1 MTELNSAPP
10 VDRVSE
16 REIADAQQQIVRLID
31 ALERVVVGKRDII
44 ERVVVALLG
53 EGHVLIEDVPG
64 VGKTVLA
71 RTIAAAIGG
80 SFQRIQFTP
89 DLLPSDV
96 TGALVFDPRTSEFH
110 FRPGPIV
117 ANIVLADEINRAGPR
132 TQAAL
137 LEAMEERHLTVD
149 RERMPLPR
157 PFFVLATQN
166 PVEMDGTFPLP
177 EAQLDRFA
185 LRTSVGYPDDEAELA
200 MLRRFRDG
208 SPLESLAPVVSIQEL
223 TGLIATVR
231 RIWISEAVERY
242 LLDVVRGTRNDE
254 QIELG
259 ASPRASL
266 ALARAAQSLA
276 LVRGRTFVLPDDVQA
291 IATSVLAHR
300 ILPVTRFGLRGTS
313 NETLIEAV
321 LARVPVPAEAIPA

>member
-1 MTELNSAPP
+1 MTELEPNLPG
-10 VDRVSE
+10 DRVTDQ
-16 REIADAQQQIVRLID
+16 EIAATQQQIAGLID

-71 RTIAAAIGG
+71 RSIAAAIGG
-80 SFQRIQFTP
+80 TFQRIQFTP

-96 TGALVFDPRTSEFH
+96 TGALVFDPRSSEFH

-149 RERMPLPR
+149 RERLPLPR

-185 LRTSVGYPDDEAELA
+185 LRTSVGYPDNEAELS
-200 MLRRFRDG
+200 MLRRFRTG
-208 SPLESLAPVVSIQEL
+208 SPLETFEPVISIEQL
-223 TGLIATVR
+223 TGLMATVR

-242 LLDVVRGTRNDE
+242 LLDIVRATRNDE

-266 ALARAAQSLA
+266 SLVRSAQALA
-276 LVRGRTFVLPDDVQA
+276 LVRGRAFVLPDDVQS
-291 IATSVLAHR
+291 IAVTVLAHR
-300 ILPVTRFGLRGTS
+300 ILPVSRFGLRGTT
-313 NETLIEAV
+313 NDALVEAV
-321 LARVPVPAEAIPA
+321 LGRVPVPAEAIPS

>member
-1 MTELNSAPP
+1 MTELSSAPP

-16 REIADAQQQIVRLID
+16 RDIADAQARIVRLID
-31 ALERVVVGKRDII
+31 ALERVVVGKRDVI

-80 SFQRIQFTP
+80 TFQRIQFTP

-208 SPLESLAPVVSIQEL
+208 SPLESLAPVISVEEL

-231 RIWISEAVERY
+231 RIWIAEAVERY
-242 LLDVVRGTRNDE
+242 LLEIVRGTRKDE

-259 ASPRASL
+259 SSPRASL

-276 LVRGRTFVLPDDVQA
+276 LVRGRNFVLPDDVQA

-313 NETLIEAV
+313 NEALIEAV
-321 LARVPVPAEAIPA
+321 LARVPVPAETIPA

>member
-1 MTELNSAPP
+1 MTDLEQAQA
-10 VDRVSE
+10 VE
-16 REIADAQQQIVRLID
+16 RIAERDVAAAQQQITALID
-31 ALERVVVGKRDII
+31 VLERVIVGKRDII
-44 ERVVVALLG
+44 ERVIVALLG

-71 RTIAAAIGG
+71 RSIAAAIGG

-149 RERMPLPR
+149 RERLPLPR

-185 LRTSVGYPDDEAELA
+185 LRTSVGYPADEAELA
-200 MLRRFRDG
+200 MLRRFRTG
-208 SPLESLAPVVSIQEL
+208 SPLETLEPAISIEQL
-223 TGLIATVR
+223 TGLMASVR

-242 LLDVVRGTRNDE
+242 LLDVVRATRDDE

-266 ALARAAQSLA
+266 ALVRASQALA
-276 LVRGRTFVLPDDVQA
+276 LMRGRGFVLPDDVQS
-291 IATSVLAHR
+291 IAVSVLAHR
-300 ILPVTRFGLRGTS
+300 ILPVSRFGLRGTK
-313 NETLIEAV
+313 NETLIEGV
-321 LARVPVPAEAIPA
+321 IERLPVPAEAIPS

>member
-1 MTELNSAPP
+1 VTELETT
-10 VDRVSE
+10 RSE
-16 REIADAQQQIVRLID
+16 RIADAEIAAAQQQITGLID
-31 ALERVVVGKRDII
+31 ALERVIVGKRDII
-44 ERVVVALLG
+44 ERVIVALLG

-71 RTIAAAIGG
+71 RSIAAAIGG
-80 SFQRIQFTP
+80 TFQRIQFTP

-96 TGALVFDPRTSEFH
+96 TGALVFDPRSSEFH

-149 RERMPLPR
+149 RERLPLPR

-185 LRTSVGYPDDEAELA
+185 LRTSVGYPADEAELS
-200 MLRRFRDG
+200 MLRRFRTG
-208 SPLESLAPVVSIQEL
+208 SPLETLEPAISIEQLTEL
-223 TGLIATVR
+223 MATVR
-231 RIWISEAVERY
+231 QIWISEAVERY
-242 LLDVVRGTRNDE
+242 LLDIVRATRDDE

-266 ALARAAQSLA
+266 ALARAAQAQA
-276 LVRGRTFVLPDDVQA
+276 LVRGRAFVLPDDVQS
-291 IATSVLAHR
+291 IAVPVLAHR
-300 ILPVTRFGLRGTS
+300 ILPVSRFGLRGLT
-313 NETLIEAV
+313 NDALIESV
-321 LARVPVPAEAIPA
+321 LGRVPVPAEAIPS